1 MNKVLCCALLV
12 GASWLS
18 DALCAQQ
25 SPAPAQ
31 EDWQNEH
38 VFGIGRELPHADL
51 HRHPDAASARSGRA
65 SPWERSLDGRWKFHW
80 VDHPDKRPAGFE
92 ALAFDDA
99 AWGEITVPGNVEVQ
113 GYGTPIYVNHG
124 YAFAKNPPR
133 VMDEPPRGYTT
144 FAERNPVS
152 SYRRHFTLPDG
163 WGGRRSYVTFDG
175 VSSAFYVWLNG
186 VRLGYHQ
193 GSRTPV
199 SFELTQQLRPGD
211 NVLAVEVYRYSDGS
225 YLECQDFWRL
235 SGIFRS
241 VRLESRAAQHLVD
254 FEVHTTP
261 RDDRG
266 FGRVDVDVQV
276 TAGGEW
282 DVGLEIDGVGQDLV
296 PGTAL
301 TPRVSL
307 RVDVADATNWTAETP
322 HLYRA
327 TLMLRDSAGT
337 VVEVIPFRIGLRKVE
352 IQNGQL
358 LVNGQPILVKGVNRH
373 DHDPATGHAVP
384 LQRLREDLVL
394 MKQHNINTVRTSH
407 YPNAPAFYDLC
418 DELGLYVISE
428 ANIESH
434 GMGYGK
440 ETLGNNPSWLDAHM
454 DRTVRMLETLKN
466 HPSIIVWSLG
476 NEAGDG
482 SNFVATSDWIH
493 QRDPSRPV
501 HYERAGRAAHT
512 DIVCPMYASIGW
524 LERYAKG
531 EDLRPLIL
539 CEYAHAMGNSVGNLQ
554 DYWDVIEA
562 YPRLQ
567 GGSIWDWVD
576 QGLYAKVPPKL
587 STRDRG
593 PRQLAVDVQ
602 GRAVAGRGVIG
613 AAHVADD
620 PSLRLTKALTIE
632 VDVDG
637 QPGGGFC
644 PLLSRGDHQFL
655 LRYDNAGLVF
665 VLHAD
670 AGQGAGW
677 RSTTAKIDGEFGK
690 RPRRLTASWDGHRA
704 RIYADGELLV
714 ENAVH
719 GVLSD
724 TDFPVHIGRNSE
736 VTDRTSHVVIQG
748 ARLWNR
754 ALSPAEIA
762 AAATERDGLVL
773 DVDLR
778 EVTATPR
785 AQQTYFA
792 YGGDFGD
799 VPNDGNFCC
808 NGLIQPDRR
817 PNPHLHEVA
826 KVYDNVDVTAVDLA
840 KGEVQ
845 VKNKFFF
852 TDLSRF
858 AVTCVVREDGIEVLR
873 ERLPQLELAPQ
884 HSEGLTLPLGDL
896 QRRPEAEYFVEVEF
910 ALAQD
915 EAWAAAGHVV
925 ARDQL
930 AWPTGAPAAPLAT
943 AIDGAAVQVR
953 DGEPL
958 TVAANGVT
966 TKFDQGGRLV
976 SYVVDGEELL
986 LSPVQPNFWRAST
999 DNDKGNG
1006 MPGRCGRWRE
1016 PQVTFEQVSA
1026 RALRSGAYE
1035 VVSRLTVGV
1044 GESTGELRQ
1053 VVGLDG
1059 GVQVTFV
1066 FEPRGDKLP
1075 ELPRVGLTF
1084 ETRRAAEQLRW
1095 YGRGPF
1101 ENYADR
1107 KTAAF
1112 FGIWSGTVEQLNHQ
1126 YIEPQEHGNRTDT
1139 RWLELRAAQGPGLR
1153 VRAAAREHPFAW
1165 SVWPYTQAAV
1175 EAALHPYEV
1184 EPSGRLTV
1192 HIDAGQTGVGGDDS
1206 WGARPHPQ
1214 YTLQPAGRYEL
1225 GFVLSPLR

>member
-1 MNKVLCCALLV
+1 MNKLLCCALLV
-12 GASWLS
+12 SASWLS
-18 DALCAQQ
+18 DDLCAQQ
-25 SPAPAQ
+25 PPAPVQ
-31 EDWQNEH
+31 DDWQNEQ

-51 HRHPDAASARSGRA
+51 HRFPDVASASSGA
-65 SPWERSLDGRWKFHW
+65 VSPWEQSLDGRWKFHW
-80 VDHPDKRPAGFE
+80 VDHPDRRPRGFE
-92 ALAFDDA
+92 AFGFDDA
-99 AWGEITVPGNVEVQ
+99 AWGEIDVPGNVELQ
-113 GYGTPIYVNHG
+113 GHGTPIYVNHP
-124 YAFAKNPPR
+124 YTFAKNPPR
-133 VMDEPPRGYTT
+133 VMDEPPRGFTT

-152 SYRRHFTLPDG
+152 SYRRHFTLPEG

-199 SFELTQQLRPGD
+199 SFELTQHLRPGD

-241 VRLESRAAQHLVD
+241 VRLESRPAQHIVD

-296 PGTAL
+296 PGWAA

-307 RVDVADATNWTAETP
+307 RVDVADAANWTAETP

-327 TLMLRDSAGT
+327 TLTLRDSEGT
-337 VVEVIPFRIGLRKVE
+337 VVEVIPFRVGLRKVE
-352 IQNGQL
+352 MKGGQL
-358 LVNGQPILVKGVNRH
+358 LVNGQPILIKGVNRH
-373 DHDPATGHAVP
+373 DHDPETGHAVS
-384 LQRLREDLVL
+384 LARMREDLVL
-394 MKQHNINTVRTSH
+394 MKRHNINTVRTSH
-407 YPNAPAFYDLC
+407 YPNAPVFYDLC

-440 ETLGNNPSWLDAHM
+440 ETLGNNPSWLGAHM
-454 DRTVRMLETLKN
+454 DRTARMLETLKN

-482 SNFVATSDWIH
+482 CNFVATSDWIH

-501 HYERAGRAAHT
+501 HYERAGNRAHT
-512 DIVCPMYASIGW
+512 DIVCPMYASIEW
-524 LERYAKG
+524 IERYAKG
-531 EDLRPLIL
+531 DDLRPLIL

-576 QGLYAKVPPKL
+576 QGLYAEVPPKL
-587 STRDRG
+587 STCDRG

-602 GRAVAGRGVIG
+602 GRALAGRGVIG
-613 AAHVADD
+613 AASVADD
-620 PSLRLTKALTIE
+620 PSLRLTRALTIE

-670 AGQGAGW
+670 GGQGAGW

-690 RPRRLTASWDGHRA
+690 RPRRLTASWDGQLA
-704 RIYADGELLV
+704 RIYADGELLI
-714 ENAVH
+714 ENPVH

-724 TDFPVHIGRNSE
+724 TDFPVHLGRNSE
-736 VTDRTSHVVIQG
+736 VTDRTSHVVIAG

-762 AAATERDGLVL
+762 AAAVERDGLVL

-785 AQQTYFA
+785 AQQRYFA

-808 NGLIQPDRR
+808 NGLIQPDRQ
-817 PNPHLHEVA
+817 PNPHLYEVA
-826 KVYDNVDVTAVDLA
+826 KVYDNVDVTAIDLK

-852 TDLSRF
+852 TDLEAFEAS
-858 AVTCVVREDGIEVLR
+858 CVVLEDGEVVHTASLGR
-873 ERLPQLELAPQ
+873 IALPPQ
-884 HSEGLTLPLGDL
+884 QARTVTLPIAGL
-896 QRRPEAEYFVEVEF
+896 RRRAGGEYFVELRF
-910 ALAQD
+910 ALA
-915 EAWAAAGHVV
+915 EPTAWAEAGHVV
-925 ARDQL
+925 AHDQL
-930 AWPTGAPAAPLAT
+930 PWPTDLRVSMVVAV
-943 AIDGAAVQVR
+943 DGPELRVET
-953 DGEPL
+953 GEQL
-958 TVAANGVT
+958 TVVGKGFSVG
-966 TKFDQGGRLV
+966 FDVGGRLA

-986 LSPVQPNFWRAST
+986 LSPLQPNFWRAPT
-999 DNDKGNG
+999 DNDRGNG

-1016 PQVTFEQVSA
+1016 PALAFELLSA
-1026 RALRSGAYE
+1026 ATIDGGSYE
-1035 VVSRLTVGV
+1035 VVSKVTVGV
-1044 GESTGELRQ
+1044 GQSSATLRQ
-1053 VVGLDG
+1053 VVGIDG
-1059 GVQVTFV
+1059 SVQVAFV
-1066 FEPRGDKLP
+1066 FEPKGDQLP

-1084 ETRRAAEQLRW
+1084 ETRREAEQVRW

-1112 FGIWSGTVEQLNHQ
+1112 FGIWNGSVDELNHQ
-1126 YIEPQEHGNRTDT
+1126 YIEPQEHGNRSDT
-1139 RWLELRAAQGPGLR
+1139 RWLELRATNGPG
-1153 VRAAAREHPFAW
+1153 VRIAAASREQPFAW

-1192 HIDAGQTGVGGDDS
+1192 HVDAGQTGVGGDDS
-1206 WGARPHPQ
+1206 WGARPHRQ
-1214 YTLQPAGRYEL
+1214 YTLRPEGRYEL
-1225 GFVLSPLR
+1225 HVQLSPLR